1 MNISNIVRRKPQ
13 VRDESKNSNDTQ
25 ISIRLASS
33 FSFDL
38 KKWPIGAALASKTV
52 IIHDITGGEEMEA
65 ESSYRKRRCRG
76 GYCLV
81 QPPLSLA
88 FDYDSTV
95 VLLFFPGVG
104 VSIAYYALGKILPR
118 WHIAANNAAGNPFLP
133 LPLCRAQCVHSEAC
147 VRRVCA
153 VNEPLELKS
162 THMAR
167 QERTWPA
174 GYDTRSGTTTD
185 SFSEIWPVCA
195 LHLIEK

>member
-1 MNISNIVRRKPQ
+1 MNISNSIIWRKPQ
-13 VRDESKNSNDTQ
+13 IRDESKNLNDK
-25 ISIRLASS
+25 SHKFR
-33 FSFDL
+33 FDL
-38 KKWPIGAALASKTV
+38 LLPFSSISKNGRSAQHWRHHPRYYGRV
-52 IIHDITGGEEMEA
+52 AGEETEA
-65 ESSYRKRRCRG
+65 ESSYRKRRVEEVTA
-76 GYCLV
+76 V

-104 VSIAYYALGKILPR
+104 VSIAYYALDKILPR
-118 WHIAANNAAGNPFLP
+118 WHIAANAAGNPFLP
-133 LPLCRAQCVHSEAC
+133 LPLCRAQCVEKS

-174 GYDTRSGTTTD
+174 GYDTRSSTTTD